1 MNLMEQLLAMDEDDC
16 EIVDGEFKEVE
27 GTGNQPV
34 DGWMGGN
41 VTETLPTQDTK
52 NSNRII
58 TPENKDT
65 FNSDTQSELD
75 EILTIAETKDQ
86 WRTMAEPGSEARS
99 LLTDSEEEASEIIDK
114 ATDQQVL
121 SELENAEYPTP
132 SYEQIAKGETDTVIR
147 KARFNLP
154 KVKVA
159 SGNSPEAVARRVWA
173 EICNRK
179 ADLRFRAAVQ
189 ICASKV
195 GTARESAQYLTER
208 FPILRTMGLTEEVF
222 MAMINMFPEVGEAW
236 GQGCMGDE
244 LSLQVMK
251 NIIVDRAE
259 EEYTSGKL
267 TAANVHKYSQS
278 LGNVIDVELRQKAIE
293 LKAKE
298 LGLKEREV
306 AQIGTNDN
314 QTSITFNLTRR
325 DSNGESDSQ
334 SE

>member
-52 NSNRII
+52 KGNRII

-75 EILTIAETKDQ
+75 EILTLAETKDQ

-121 SELENAEYPTP
+121 SELENVKYPTP
-132 SYEQIAKGETDTVIR
+132 SYEQIAKGETDTIISR
-147 KARFNLP
+147 ARFNLP

-159 SGNSPEAVARRVWA
+159 SGNSPEAVARQIWA
-173 EICNRK
+173 EISNHK
-179 ADLRFRAAVQ
+179 ATVRFRGAIE

-195 GTARESAQYLTER
+195 GTARESAQYLTEV
-208 FPILRTMGLTEEVF
+208 FPILRNMGLTEEVF
-222 MAMINMFPEVGEAW
+222 MAMIDILPEVGEAW
-236 GQGCMGDE
+236 GKGRMGDE
-244 LSLQVMK
+244 LCIQVMK
-251 NIIVDRAE
+251 DIIVGRAE

-267 TAANVHKYSQS
+267 TAASVHKYSQS
-278 LGNVIDVELRQKAIE
+278 LGNIFEIEQKQKAIE